1 MLIGPLGVRGPRLL
15 AKMSPPGVLQA
26 SGDKEDTL
34 ILRPRP
40 LLMLL
45 GMLPRIKGPPI
56 LRSITNRDVFP
67 PAGEKPDTMLM
78 PPRPLLM
85 MIGRMRMRGPL
96 RMVGRRTFPSGAPQ
110 ATSGLIA
117 GGCLAAG

>member
-1 MLIGPLGVRGPRLL
+1 MFLGPSRLKGPRLL
-15 AKMSPPGVLQA
+15 RSITGPDVFAP
-26 SGDKEDTL
+26 SGETTDTK
-34 ILRPRP
+34 IVIRSP

-96 RMVGRRTFPSGAPQ
+96 RMVGRRTFPAGAPQ